1 MARVVQLAL
10 SHCGGTMDNFA
21 VDAVYADKQASI
33 AAGSKTA
40 YRVQGVGKSYS
51 GTAVLSDINLDFLT
65 GEVHGIIGKNGA
77 GKSTLVDIMHGSDTP
92 SSGSLTIFGET
103 ITKLTPT
110 QAHEKKIVLVPQKTN
125 YANDLTIAE
134 SLYIGSYPKRFLGYV
149 SNRKMMLLSKKLLQ
163 KVGLQMDPS
172 TKIGDL
178 SLEKRRLIEVV
189 KALWCF
195 DAKVLILDET
205 TAALGI
211 KFRKKLFELIKKV
224 VAEEKRTVIF
234 IGHRLDEI
242 MEICDRISVL
252 RNGHLIKTANIND
265 LDIEDLAELIIGGSE
280 NGKSVNQTY
289 TRHSPRKN
297 EQPCFQ
303 VTNLSYQDAFSNV
316 SFEVGI
322 GEIVG
327 IVGMV
332 GSGYSEL
339 LRYLGGV
346 LPGQGTGEIL
356 LGDKKV
362 IPHNPAFMKG
372 HGLGYLT
379 NKREEEALF
388 HGLSITDNL
397 IGSNFKKYINGFGL
411 VQYGRVN
418 QTVSSIQQILD
429 IKMPWGSGSVIDGL
443 SGGNKQKVLVGR
455 LLDYDLKVLLLDEVA
470 EGVDIGARRKLLNFI
485 SEKVSKKAAV
495 LMASNVVVDLM
506 DVCDRILVIYQGRI
520 VKTFNRTDF
529 DESEIYSA
537 LQGIGVNGDKSNR
550 RLNTTR
556 GN

>member
-1 MARVVQLAL
+1 MNKL
-10 SHCGGTMDNFA
+10 A
-21 VDAVYADKQASI
+21 VDVIHVDNHASFS
-33 AAGSKTA
+33 AGNKTA

-92 SSGSLTIFGET
+92 SGGTLTIFGET

-134 SLYIGSYPKRFLGYV
+134 SLYVGSYPKRFLGYV
-149 SNRKMMLLSKKLLQ
+149 SDRKMMLLSKKLLQ
-163 KVGLQMDPS
+163 KVGLQLDPS
-172 TKIGDL
+172 SRIGDL
-178 SLEKRRLIEVV
+178 SLEKRRLIEVI

-195 DAKVLILDET
+195 DARVLILDET

-211 KFRKKLFELIKKV
+211 TFRKKLFELIKKV
-224 VAEEKRTVIF
+224 VTEEKRTVIF

-252 RNGHLIKTANIND
+252 RNGRLIKTANTND

-280 NGKSVNQTY
+280 NEKSAHQTY
-289 TRHSPRKN
+289 THQSSGRSK
-297 EQPCFQ
+297 QTCFQ
-303 VTNLSYQDAFSNV
+303 ISNLSYQDDFSNV
-316 SFEVGI
+316 SFEVEI
-322 GEIVG
+322 GEVVG

-339 LRYLGGV
+339 LRYLGGL
-346 LPGQGTGEIL
+346 LPGQGSGEIL
-356 LGDKKV
+356 LDDKKV

-397 IGSNFKKYINGFGL
+397 IGSNFKKYTNRLGL
-411 VQYGRVN
+411 IQYGRVY
-418 QTVSSIQQILD
+418 QTVNSIQQILD

-455 LLDYDLKVLLLDEVA
+455 LLDYDLRVLLLDEVA
-470 EGVDIGARRKLLNFI
+470 EGVDIGARRKLLKFI
-485 SEKVSKKAAV
+485 SEEVSKETAV
-495 LMASNVVVDLM
+495 LMASNVVMDLM

-520 VKTFNRTDF
+520 VETFNRSYF
-529 DESEIYSA
+529 NESEIYSA
-537 LQGIGVNGDKSNR
+537 LQGIGVNGD
-550 RLNTTR
+550 R
-556 GN
+556 GNCGDNAARGNS